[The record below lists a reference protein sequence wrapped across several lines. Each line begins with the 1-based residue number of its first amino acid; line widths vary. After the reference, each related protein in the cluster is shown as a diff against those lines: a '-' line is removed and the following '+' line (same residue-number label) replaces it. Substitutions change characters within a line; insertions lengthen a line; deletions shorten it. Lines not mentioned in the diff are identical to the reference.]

1 LLQTFGRYC
10 RYGLIPNAFPDAGA
24 EPFYNSIDA
33 ALWWI
38 ETLGLYLEATQ
49 DWHFLTE
56 QYPVVQQ
63 IKASQRVPNITS
75 G

>member
-10 RYGLIPNAFPDAGA
+10 RYGLIPNAFPDGA

-38 ETLGLYLEATQ
+38 ETLGLYLEATGLAF
-49 DWHFLTE
+49 D
-56 QYPVVQQ
+56 
-63 IKASQRVPNITS
+63 
-75 G
+75 